1 MHKSKW
7 SAGKWNPH
15 SRFEKPR
22 LIEWIPVCRCDICT
36 QCVLPLRLAWTRALQ
51 IAQLKEIKCVE
62 ISQMQINFQFIPIWS
77 TWGSCWPAESA
88 ENKRESD
95 KLVFD
100 EQHFNLHVNTHE
112 WCSLSLFPSLAHSL
126 ALYFLSHSLSSCP
139 FPLTVINT
147 HMLYKGLL
155 VSLMARPKWRLI
167 FPGLYLYSIANDFL
181 GGLLIPCS
189 LVYE

>member
-1 MHKSKW
+1 MT
-7 SAGKWNPH
+7 SAR
-15 SRFEKPR
+15 S
-22 LIEWIPVCRCDICT
+22 VCFLYILCT
-36 QCVLPLRLAWTRALQ
+36 SDCAAERNQV
-51 IAQLKEIKCVE
+51 CVE
-62 ISQMQINFQFIPIWS
+62 ISQMQINFPFIPIWS
-77 TWGSCWPAESA
+77 SSGLRRPD

-112 WCSLSLFPSLAHSL
+112 WCFLSPSFFPPSL